1 MLYEFDHQ
9 DLDFFQ
15 TPVAVAAA
23 PTVSAEVSTEQTD
36 EELLGGIQA
45 QDQGALRT
53 LMSRHTP
60 LLRTIVSRVVHCD
73 ADTEDVLQEVF
84 IEIWNRAA
92 AYDRSKGKAL
102 GWVVTMARRRAID
115 RVRRR
120 QTYDRA
126 GERLRLEVEN
136 NAADRFESG
145 ADENAERS
153 DRAAMLREV
162 LASLPEAQRQALEL
176 AYYRGLSQREIAKTT
191 GIPLGTI
198 KTRLELA
205 VRKVRSAVLQMGG
218 AQEWSP
224 AAMA

>member
-15 TPVAVAAA
+15 TPVTVAPA
-23 PTVSAEVSTEQTD
+23 PDVSTGVTD
-36 EELLGGIQA
+36 EQLLSGVRA
-45 QDQGALRT
+45 QDQDALRE
-53 LMSRHTP
+53 LMSRHTT
-60 LLRTIVSRVVHCD
+60 LLRTVISRVVHCD

-84 IEIWNRAA
+84 IEIWNRAQ
-92 AYDRSKGKAL
+92 AYDPSKGKAL
-102 GWVVTMARRRAID
+102 GWMVTMARRRAID

-126 GERLRLEVEN
+126 GERLRLEVESSSCE
-136 NAADRFESG
+136 RFESG

-162 LASLPEAQRQALEL
+162 LATLPEAQRQALEL
-176 AYYRGLSQREIAKTT
+176 AYFRGLSQREIAKST

-218 AQEWSP
+218 AGEWS
-224 AAMA
+224 AAA